1 MERVICLVIGY
12 LFGLFQTGYLYG
24 KYKGMDIRE
33 HGSGNAG
40 ATNSLRVLGLKAGVI
55 VFVGDALKAV
65 AACSLVRFLFGNAQ
79 PDRAV
84 LYVLYAGIGVVL
96 GHNYPFYLNF
106 KGGKGIAA
114 TAGVLISLANL
125 PLFLSCFAVFL
136 LAVAIT
142 RYVSLGSLLVVV
154 TFFVEWI
161 WFTAT
166 GIIPVAAF
174 YRTESIVL
182 VFFLCAMAFWRHKA
196 NIKRLLTGTE
206 NKIGSKKEA

>member
-12 LFGLFQTGYLYG
+12 LCGLFQTGYFYG

-40 ATNSLRVLGLKAGVI
+40 ATNTLRVLGLKAGAI

-65 AACSLVRFLFGNAQ
+65 AACNLVRFLFGNAQ
-79 PDRAV
+79 PDMTI
-84 LYVLYAGIGVVL
+84 LYVLYTGIGVVL

-114 TAGVLISLANL
+114 TAGVLMALANL
-125 PLFLSCFAVFL
+125 PLFFSCFAVFIL
-136 LAVAIT
+136 TVAIT

-154 TFFVEWI
+154 TFFAEWF
-161 WFTAT
+161 WFT
-166 GIIPVAAF
+166 GNGMIPVAAP
-174 YRTESIVL
+174 YRAESIVL
-182 VFFLCAMAFWRHKA
+182 VFLFAAMAFVRHKA

>member
-12 LFGLFQTGYLYG
+12 LCGLFQTGYFYG

-40 ATNSLRVLGLKAGVI
+40 ATNTLRVLGLKAGAI

-65 AACSLVRFLFGNAQ
+65 AACNLVRFLFGNAQ
-79 PDRAV
+79 PDMTI
-84 LYVLYAGIGVVL
+84 LYVLYTGIGVVL

-114 TAGVLISLANL
+114 TAGVLMALANL
-125 PLFLSCFAVFL
+125 PLFFSCFAVFIL
-136 LAVAIT
+136 TVAIT

-154 TFFVEWI
+154 TFFAEWL
-161 WFTAT
+161 WFT
-166 GIIPVAAF
+166 GNGRIPVAAP
-174 YRTESIVL
+174 YRAESIVL
-182 VFFLCAMAFWRHKA
+182 VFLFAAMAFWRHKA

-206 NKIGSKKEA
+206 NKIGSKKES